1 MPGPLTRLPAAAR
14 SSGRGQSFNPSA
26 DQAARV
32 WLQDAEGTRERRSEA
47 CNQYTAMG
55 DAFAHAVLNDTAV
68 PTPLEDAV
76 ANMRVIDAIVR
87 SAKTGGWV
95 EIG

>member
-1 MPGPLTRLPAAAR
+1 
-14 SSGRGQSFNPSA
+14 
-26 DQAARV
+26 
-32 WLQDAEGTRERRSEA
+32 
-47 CNQYTAMG
+47 MG
-55 DAFAHAVLNDTAV
+55 DAFAHAVLDDTAV

-87 SAKTGGWV
+87 SARTGGWV